1 MLLQFHISSWEAGGR
16 STDQEITRF
25 RQNLAVQ
32 HCNHKLRTFPNTTLP
47 PTPSPPPAP
56 PPPFFRS
63 NSSNMYGYVSQVV
76 STLQN
81 FQPKPCVYF
90 SFLSFILHSLWLDCP
105 HKIFWIQ
112 KLTMFSSCNF
122 YSFLFLPPFWF
133 RCKCSPC
140 LPVPE
145 FSKHK
150 FLPLEW
156 KTDFQTYKN
165 QNCIKF
171 VITQYYY
178 HHHHHYHR
186 HHRFSWQMIT

>member
-1 MLLQFHISSWEAGGR
+1 MVVQLIKKSPASGRTWQFNTVTTSFEH
-16 STDQEITRF
+16 F
-25 RQNLAVQ
+25 RIPHYHLHHHHHHHHQ
-32 HCNHKLRTFPNTTLP
+32 PP
-47 PTPSPPPAP
+47 PT
-56 PPPFFRS
+56 PFFRS

-112 KLTMFSSCNF
+112 KITMFPLCNF